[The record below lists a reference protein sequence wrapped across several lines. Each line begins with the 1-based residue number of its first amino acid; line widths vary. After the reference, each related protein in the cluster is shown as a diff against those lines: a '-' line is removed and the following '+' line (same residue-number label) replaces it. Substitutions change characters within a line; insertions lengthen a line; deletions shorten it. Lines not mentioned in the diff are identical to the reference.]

1 MRISTLLMIYLIFVL
16 ALAVAKYLVNQQPW
30 SLL

>member
-16 ALAVAKYLVNQQPW
+16 ALAVAKYLVN
-30 SLL
+30 

>member
-16 ALAVAKYLVNQQPW
+16 ALAVAKYFVN
-30 SLL
+30 